1 VYRPNIQETDVM
13 ILDNVKIH
21 YAIIFKPLL
30 EKPKKTTH
38 SFINCVN
45 AYKVAISMLLKEKAE
60 KLSFFRVHRGYA
72 RKVFQRIAQV
82 HMPKV

>member
-1 VYRPNIQETDVM
+1 M

-21 YAIIFKPLL
+21 HSIIFKPLL

-60 KLSFFRVHRGYA
+60 KLSFF
-72 RKVFQRIAQV
+72 
-82 HMPKV
+82 